1 MALFQV
7 GIFIFLLG
15 LNFFDG
21 TYGVSFFL
29 KEIISRSTVDA
40 VGVFFFYFLPVC
52 QRLTSVTVSHGS
64 CQHETA
70 LY

>member
-1 MALFQV
+1 MSLFQV

-29 KEIISRSTVDA
+29 KEIIFRSTVDA
-40 VGVFFFYFLPVC
+40 VGVFFFYFSRLQVC
-52 QRLTSVTVSHGS
+52 HRHRSQCHSESVTLSHGM
-64 CQHETA
+64 
-70 LY
+70 